1 MIKNNFNLQWIYS
14 FRVIAQEQSLTKAAK
29 LLKCSQPALSKQ
41 MDELENIVKVP
52 LLERGRRSVALTEAG
67 NYFFMKSE
75 EITTL
80 LEQTIKDLSPCGMVA
95 GDIILGGGETVG
107 MSCLTKIFAR
117 LQKEQPQIKLH
128 IVSGDAFVL
137 TEQLQRG
144 TVHMALMLN
153 PKQEERFDYLDLRL
167 YDRFGLLV
175 PANDALAQLD
185 SISLEEAA
193 QLPLMFP
200 ARMYEECKYGGW
212 HGVKHNALNVVSTY
226 NLISNVTFMVEQG
239 LGYAVTLA
247 GLVNTEGRNLRFI
260 PFAPEVL
267 GKLYL
272 VTKKYQTFSP
282 ADKLFLKYIM
292 EALENE

>member
-1 MIKNNFNLQWIYS
+1 MIKNTFNLQWIYS
-14 FRVIAQEQSLTKAAK
+14 FRAIAQEQSLTKAAK

-52 LLERGRRSVALTEAG
+52 LLERGRRNVALTEAG
-67 NYFFMKSE
+67 NYFYSKSE

-80 LEQTIKDLSPCGMVA
+80 VEQTIKDLSPCSMVN

-107 MSCLTKIFAR
+107 MSYLTEIFAR
-117 LQKEQPQIKLH
+117 LQKEYPQIRLH
-128 IVSGDAFVL
+128 IVSGDAPVL
-137 TEQLQRG
+137 AERLQMG
-144 TVHMALMLN
+144 TIHMALLLN
-153 PKQEERFDYLDLRL
+153 PKQEERFDYLDLKL

-175 PANDALAQLD
+175 PENGALAKMD
-185 SISLEEAA
+185 TISLEEAA
-193 QLPLMFP
+193 KLPLLFP

-247 GLVNTEGRNLRFI
+247 GLVNTEGRNLKFI

-272 VTKKYQTFSP
+272 VTKKYQIFSP
-282 ADKLFLKYIM
+282 ADKVFLEYIKK
-292 EALENE
+292 ELERK